1 MDCTKFD
8 VFVIKK
14 DGGLEKN
21 LHENLE
27 QNLYL
32 IKSVKISVLLLLK
45 GENIYLKSWKSIRSR
60 HKMNQIT
67 TQVSI
72 FETQKPRNLCR
83 VILIFHKT
91 ILNFR
96 TRSFQLKCGKYI
108 SREKSN
114 RKKWHSRES
123 WLLLDEMTLW
133 NWLRCGKYQRQIWH
147 TKKKNVIY

>member
-1 MDCTKFD
+1 MADSR
-8 VFVIKK
+8 
-14 DGGLEKN
+14 EK
-21 LHENLE
+21 NLE

-96 TRSFQLKCGKYI
+96 TRKFSIKMWKIYFERKIKNNDIVVNRDCFSIRWPCGTGCVVANIWGKYGML
-108 SREKSN
+108 
-114 RKKWHSRES
+114 RKKGDLLMTGKTSEHHSAK
-123 WLLLDEMTLW
+123 
-133 NWLRCGKYQRQIWH
+133 NW
-147 TKKKNVIY
+147 